1 MNRSVMRAFF
11 QGGVF
16 LTLVA
21 GLLIFATPRESAE
34 FVVSVCTFGIGLT
47 LMALVVGI
55 NRMLR

>member
-16 LTLVA
+16 LTVVA
-21 GLLIFATPRESAE
+21 GLLILVSPRESAE

-47 LMALVVGI
+47 LMALVIGV